1 MREWLLP
8 LAVKVALGVL
18 VTVSVGLMVLETVLL
33 APALS
38 DIPEATPSGT
48 AGSVMLRPV
57 MSAVPVFFRLY
68 VSFTES
74 PALTVVLL
82 MERVKVRETFS
93 SSRAT
98 WKGTRLEP
106 LWLSEDQSTTT

>member
-1 MREWLLP
+1 
-8 LAVKVALGVL
+8 
-18 VTVSVGLMVLETVLL
+18 MVLETVLL